1 MKSGALSPASSSLSW
16 GSGNFSYDG
25 EEFVEVTLDLHDNNT
40 VILRSVE
47 PALPGN
53 DIHDTASFDTSPCS
67 SRSSSVRRSSSNRF
81 MQLSQELKAEAV
93 ARARQFSQEL
103 KAEFKRLSKSRSKGS
118 GRTTPSSGNGEA
130 CSAIESAL
138 AARAARRQ
146 RAMLDRSRSGAQR
159 AIRGLRFISKSKAN
173 AWSEVECKFH
183 DLAQNGFL
191 CRSNFPECIGNKF
204 ELYSSLYI
212 AGEVNLL

>member
-1 MKSGALSPASSSLSW
+1 MRSGALSPASSSLSW

-25 EEFVEVTLDLHDNNT
+25 EEFVEVTLDLHDNDT

-47 PALPGN
+47 PAALG
-53 DIHDTASFDTSPCS
+53 IISHDTASFDASPCS
-67 SRSSSVRRSSSNRF
+67 SHSSSVIHSSSNRF
-81 MQLSQELKAEAV
+81 LQLSQELKAEAV
-93 ARARQFSQEL
+93 ARARQFSHEL

-183 DLAQNGFL
+183 ALAQDGFL
-191 CRSNFPECIGNKF
+191 CRSDFPECIGN
-204 ELYSSLYI
+204 
-212 AGEVNLL
+212 